1 MSTPLL
7 TIFPTS
13 TKQGQALAESVAQL
27 GAREGYAVTVA
38 EGASQPDVLKACLGS
53 GVVVFDATIEPN
65 DQHNYDIALYMLKQ
79 IPFVLIVSRSYLP
92 TNFLPITDGA
102 FPTYPRSKNNS
113 EILEW
118 LGPRLH
124 ELRSRVPRPFW
135 LRGALGM
142 IRLPGMAI
150 KEAGARRRRE
160 GSIFI
165 SYRGSYE
172 QAVAKLATIIRQ
184 DAGKSVRFFITGDLA
199 PPNELMSAQDRW
211 TIMRQVNDWIAS
223 SAEVWV
229 FWSPDYLESWW
240 TQAELTVLAGQR
252 LNVRSPVFLHDEQ
265 TGKTHRLSGV
275 EQIDIG
281 EENRKA
287 LTERL
292 LIARNPDWLSRTDRS
307 RLSLMNLD
315 ALSST
320 LLTDQYRN
328 DLIFSCPR
336 CAARVKGSRSVKP
349 PRNFAEL
356 LSFDLRQVIDATGSN
371 LQVIPREAVTSSM
384 KKRKGKVVCRDCQ
397 TGLTVH
403 KGPPRYWFYPVRT
416 TFGPPPVDMRTGPGG
431 VILEHRPVYLLD

>member
-1 MSTPLL
+1 VS
-7 TIFPTS
+7 
-13 TKQGQALAESVAQL
+13 
-27 GAREGYAVTVA
+27 

-53 GVVVFDATIEPN
+53 GVVVFDATIEPS
-65 DQHNYDIALYMLKQ
+65 DQDNYAIALYMLKQ
-79 IPFVLIVSRSYLP
+79 IPFVLVVSRTYLP

-102 FPTYPRSKNNS
+102 FPTYPRSKSND

-124 ELRSRVPRPFW
+124 ELRRRVPRPFW

-142 IRLPGMAI
+142 MQLPGLAI
-150 KEAGARRRRE
+150 KEANARRLSE

-172 QAVAKLATIIRQ
+172 QAVAKLANTIRQ
-184 DAGKSVRFFITGDLA
+184 DAGKSVRFFVTGDLA

-211 TIMRQVNDWIAS
+211 TIMRQINDWIAS
-223 SAEVWV
+223 SAELWI

-240 TQAELTVLAGQR
+240 TKAELTLLAGQSQ
-252 LNVRSPVFLHDEQ
+252 NVRSPVFLYDEQ
-265 TGKTHRLSGV
+265 TGKTHRLGGV

-281 EENRKA
+281 KENRGA
-287 LTERL
+287 LAERL

-307 RLSLMNLD
+307 RPSLIKLD
-315 ALSST
+315 DLSST
-320 LLTDQYRN
+320 LSTDQYRN

-336 CAARVKGSRSVKP
+336 CAARAKGSRSVKP

-356 LSFDLRQVIDATGSN
+356 LSFNLRQVIDSTSSN
-371 LQVIPREAVTSSM
+371 LQVIPRQVVAASM
-384 KKRKGKVVCRDCQ
+384 TKRKGKVVCRNCHTQ
-397 TGLTVH
+397 LTVH
-403 KGPPRYWFYPVRT
+403 QGPPRYWFYPVRT
-416 TFGPPPVDMRTGPGG
+416 KFGPPPVDLRTGPGG